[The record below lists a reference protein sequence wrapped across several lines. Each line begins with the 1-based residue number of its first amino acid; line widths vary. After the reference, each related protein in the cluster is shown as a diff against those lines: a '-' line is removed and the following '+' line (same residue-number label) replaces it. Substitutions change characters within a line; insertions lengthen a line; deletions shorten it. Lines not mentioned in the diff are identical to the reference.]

1 MLPHFSTIRSCW
13 LDLPEWNIAI
23 FSFLLNFVWE
33 VQQMPFFQVSPEFSY
48 LNLITNCTL
57 ATVGDVGISLV
68 AFWTVAAISRSRQ
81 WFRQPRRS
89 QIIGF
94 ILVGLVIT
102 IIFEALATG
111 ILRMWQYAALMPIL
125 PFLGTGL
132 LPFLQ
137 WLLLPLL
144 ILWFLKRQL
153 SSTRQE
159 GSRYP

>member
-1 MLPHFSTIRSCW
+1 MCPFSTICSRW
-13 LDLPEWNIAI
+13 LNLPEWNLAI
-23 FSFLLNFVWE
+23 FSVLLNFVWE

-48 LNLITNCTL
+48 RNLIRSCTL

-68 AFWTVAAISRSRQ
+68 AFWTIAAISKSRQ
-81 WFRQPRRS
+81 WFRQPRHS

-111 ILRMWQYAALMPIL
+111 VLNQWEYAPLMPTL

-137 WLLLPLL
+137 WVLLPPL
-144 ILWFLKRQL
+144 ILWFVERQL
-153 SSTRQE
+153 SRFS
-159 GSRYP
+159 

>member
-1 MLPHFSTIRSCW
+1 MLPHLSAIRSRW
-13 LDLPEWNIAI
+13 LNLPEWNVAI

-33 VQQMPFFQVSPEFSY
+33 VQQMPFFQVSPESSY
-48 LNLITNCTL
+48 LNLIRNCTL

-68 AFWTVAAISRSRQ
+68 AFWTVATISRSRQ

-102 IIFEALATG
+102 VIFEALATG
-111 ILRMWQYAALMPIL
+111 ALNRWEYAPLMPTL
-125 PFLGTGL
+125 PFWGTGL

-137 WLLLPLL
+137 WVLLPPI

-153 SSTRQE
+153 SSVRQE
-159 GSRYP
+159 GSKHP